1 MKKVILLTIFA
12 FLFSLGFSFAEVPCK
27 INYQGRLIKDNVPV
41 NGTVNMEFKLYD
53 QLTGGTLKKAIPPMS
68 VTVYNGLFRAV
79 LDLTGI
85 DWTAGQTIYLEVKAG
100 TDILSPR
107 EEIYAYPYAI
117 NTRFLE
123 GKAKDYF
130 IDTSAG
136 TQRKD
141 GGLNIMGNV
150 GVGTTSPN
158 SKLDVAGDVNVVGII
173 TGGGTLNKITSVSLS
188 SENSKT
194 ISGLLPGKR
203 YKLVGQLL
211 QNSNDASHQIRFN
224 TDTGTRYNFANYA
237 WSISGATVRAAQ
249 GTNSIV
255 LTDTASSGYIRSSN
269 EIYITLEFSAW
280 LSNPSNIQV
289 TGTTSYIS
297 SGNQQQEGIV
307 ISGTYFGSSPLSNL
321 TYFCSAGTM
330 TGTITLYQ
338 LN

>member
-150 GVGTTSPN
+150 GIGTTSPD
-158 SKLDVAGDVNVVGII
+158 SSYRLDVNGNIKGGRTAQAWSANNTSYLNAAVNGPWTTIPGLSLTFTLSRDALVQFSASGTQRTTVSGNIHCCYRFVIDEVGK
-173 TGGGTLNKITSVSLS
+173 GTPELGQRIQVSSHNSSFWHIWNLS
-188 SENSKT
+188 
-194 ISGLLPGKR
+194 
-203 YKLVGQLL
+203 
-211 QNSNDASHQIRFN
+211 D
-224 TDTGTRYNFANYA
+224 FANLSA
-237 WSISGATVRAAQ
+237 GSHTIEVQVR
-249 GTNSIV
+249 NHSV
-255 LTDTASSGYIRSSN
+255 
-269 EIYITLEFSAW
+269 
-280 LSNPSNIQV
+280 
-289 TGTTSYIS
+289 
-297 SGNQQQEGIV
+297 
-307 ISGTYFGSSPLSNL
+307 
-321 TYFCSAGTM
+321 SAGTAIIC
-330 TGTITLYQ
+330 GEIPPNQEQAYAQ
-338 LN
+338 GNLNILAVYEK